1 MRKLESFQTRNT
13 FSEPKD
19 PALGIQAARRWLL
32 EEFKSYSSRLQVRLD
47 SHQVQKHGNL
57 FFRDADVVNVVAV
70 LPGVRDARRQILVTA
85 HYDSIHFMSKAVSTP
100 GDGPE
105 LDPER
110 SSAEPL
116 APGASDNASG
126 TAAVLELA
134 RVMSRHEFDATLV
147 FVAFDAEE
155 YLSVGSNLYAGQ
167 ARRENQR
174 IEAVLNND
182 IIGTEVSG
190 DGRAESR
197 RVRLFS
203 EDPADSPS
211 RNLARYVKRAAERY
225 VPSMTVELIFRHDRF
240 SRQRPH
246 AVQPRGI
253 CGCPLHERRGKLCQ
267 STFRYGYFRSGVAI
281 VCDARYADQCR
292 RADLHG
298 TGASGTRGHATRPNR
313 SPAGSSSAQP
323 GAGKSGYAAH
333 LRWRNENPVQTW
345 LVTKCSCVPPWRPI
359 GSARSLLGN
368 VLEYV
373 MEGVSIDD
381 VVFGV
386 QAVNKDGHES
396 LIVSYVAKPF
406 PKLMLE

>member
-1 MRKLESFQTRNT
+1 
-13 FSEPKD
+13 
-19 PALGIQAARRWLL
+19 
-32 EEFKSYSSRLQVRLD
+32 
-47 SHQVQKHGNL
+47 
-57 FFRDADVVNVVAV
+57 
-70 LPGVRDARRQILVTA
+70 
-85 HYDSIHFMSKAVSTP
+85 MSKVVSTP

-240 SRQRPH
+240 SRGSDHTPFNH
-246 AVQPRGI
+246 EGFAAVRFTSAAENYANQ
-253 CGCPLHERRGKLCQ
+253 H
-267 STFRYGYFRSGVAI
+267 SATDTFDRASPS
-281 VCDARYADQCR
+281 YA
-292 RADLHG
+292 
-298 TGASGTRGHATRPNR
+298 T
-313 SPAGSSSAQP
+313 
-323 GAGKSGYAAH
+323 
-333 LRWRNENPVQTW
+333 
-345 LVTKCSCVPPWRPI
+345 LVTRINAAALICMARAPQAPEVTRLAQTGPQRGQVVPN
-359 GSARSLLGN
+359 LGRGN
-368 VLEYV
+368 RVTPR
-373 MEGVSIDD
+373 I
-381 VVFGV
+381 
-386 QAVNKDGHES
+386 
-396 LIVSYVAKPF
+396 
-406 PKLMLE
+406 